1 MLPLRPAEIK
11 PGIADERFS
20 NSFGFISH
28 IQLGMRNKKKKKWC
42 VIGLTLYPLYPKQA
56 KPAFLL
62 LAEPE
67 INSLR
72 LQVGQG
78 DASAEQSPVVSHEV
92 SGTFIKTLARD
103 GCGGGWGG
111 GIKRIFLEQTS

>member
-1 MLPLRPAEIK
+1 MVSGKYRDCQCSHSDQQRLNLEWQMK
-11 PGIADERFS
+11 GFT

-28 IQLGMRNKKKKKWC
+28 IQLGMRIIYIKKRVC
-42 VIGLTLYPLYPKQA
+42 VIGLTLYLLKPKQA

-67 INSLR
+67 MNSSR

-103 GCGGGWGG
+103 GWGG
-111 GIKRIFLEQTS
+111 

>member
-11 PGIADERFS
+11 PGMADERFS

-28 IQLGMRNKKKKKWC
+28 IQLGMRNNKIKKKWC
-42 VIGLTLYPLYPKQA
+42 VIGLTLYLLNPKQA

-67 INSLR
+67 IKQLE
-72 LQVGQG
+72 
-78 DASAEQSPVVSHEV
+78 ASSW
-92 SGTFIKTLARD
+92 AR
-103 GCGGGWGG
+103 
-111 GIKRIFLEQTS
+111 

>member
-1 MLPLRPAEIK
+1 MKGFPIPLDLFHISNWEWEIK
-11 PGIADERFS
+11 
-20 NSFGFISH
+20 N
-28 IQLGMRNKKKKKWC
+28 KKKWC
-42 VIGLTLYPLYPKQA
+42 VIGLTLYLLNPKQA

-78 DASAEQSPVVSHEV
+78 DASAEQSHVVSHEV

-103 GCGGGWGG
+103 GCGGG
-111 GIKRIFLEQTS
+111 IKRIFLEQTS

>member
-1 MLPLRPAEIK
+1 M
-11 PGIADERFS
+11 
-20 NSFGFISH
+20 
-28 IQLGMRNKKKKKWC
+28 
-42 VIGLTLYPLYPKQA
+42 IGLTLYLLNPKQA

-103 GCGGGWGG
+103 GCGGGN
-111 GIKRIFLEQTS
+111 QTYLPRTNVLSANLSSAHATQT

>member
-1 MLPLRPAEIK
+1 M
-11 PGIADERFS
+11 
-20 NSFGFISH
+20 
-28 IQLGMRNKKKKKWC
+28 
-42 VIGLTLYPLYPKQA
+42 IGLTLYLLKPKQA

-67 INSLR
+67 MNSSR

-78 DASAEQSPVVSHEV
+78 DASAEQNRVVSHEV

-103 GCGGGWGG
+103 GWGDREE
-111 GIKRIFLEQTS
+111 KKNQTYLTRTNVLSANLSSAHAIQT